1 MNETLVWSIPF
12 MSALFRRGMTVM
24 TTAVRTLLTL
34 SMTSDGAIH
43 EPEATI
49 ESIPYLP
56 QKLQQLC
63 RGSAVDA
70 PTSVVHHLLIHACGS
85 KDGLS

>member
-1 MNETLVWSIPF
+1 MKETLVWSMPF
-12 MSALFRRGMTVM
+12 VSVLFSRGMTVM
-24 TTAVRTLLTL
+24 TTAVRTLPAL
-34 SMTSDGAIH
+34 SMTSDGAVH
-43 EPEATI
+43 EPEAPI

>member
-12 MSALFRRGMTVM
+12 MSALFSRGMTVM
-24 TTAVRTLLTL
+24 TTAVRTLFAL

-43 EPEATI
+43 EPEAPI

-56 QKLQQLC
+56 QKLQQLG
-63 RGSAVDA
+63 RGSAVNA
-70 PTSVVHHLLIHACGS
+70 PTSVVIIC
-85 KDGLS
+85 